1 MPETSDQRPTPD
13 PTILTTEQ
21 LLREVENATK
31 LMESQ
36 IENVDAMCKQRFEQ
50 VKEQFALVEGQ
61 RVEQKRDTQDAVD
74 AAFSASK
81 EAVKEQ
87 TSASDRAIAKSE
99 ASMLEQLKQLSTT
112 FSQQIKAVTDTVGDL
127 KERVQAIESV
137 KQGRVESGTD
147 RRAVIGSSTQL
158 VAAVA
163 AIIIVLLGIYAAGH
177 RATAVTP
184 TPTQTVTVPSGGT
197 P

>member
-1 MPETSDQRPTPD
+1 MPETPDQRPTPD

-99 ASMLEQLKQLSTT
+99 AQC
-112 FSQQIKAVTDTVGDL
+112 
-127 KERVQAIESV
+127 
-137 KQGRVESGTD
+137 
-147 RRAVIGSSTQL
+147 SS
-158 VAAVA
+158 
-163 AIIIVLLGIYAAGH
+163 
-177 RATAVTP
+177 
-184 TPTQTVTVPSGGT
+184 S
-197 P
+197 